1 MVVAEAGGLVGDKIG
16 GLVGKETGGLE
27 GVVTSSA
34 AVKSLSIKKKSGI
47 R

>member
-1 MVVAEAGGLVGDKIG
+1 MVVAEAGGLIG
-16 GLVGKETGGLE
+16 GLVGKETSGLE